1 MKKALTRAAT
11 SVAILSSFLIQAPA
25 AHATTCSAADPNVE
39 VVVCTVYGAA
49 SQISCRYLYK
59 QGLCLR

>member
-1 MKKALTRAAT
+1 MKKALTRSIVSLALTAGALLPAA
-11 SVAILSSFLIQAPA
+11 P

-39 VVVCTVYGAA
+39 VVVCTAYGAA
-49 SQISCRYLYK
+49 SQLSCRYLYK